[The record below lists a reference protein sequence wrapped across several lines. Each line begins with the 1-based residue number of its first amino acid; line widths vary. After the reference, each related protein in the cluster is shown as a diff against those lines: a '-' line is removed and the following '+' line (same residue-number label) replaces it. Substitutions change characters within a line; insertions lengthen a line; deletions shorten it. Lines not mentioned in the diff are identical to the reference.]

1 MKKILLKLWVFI
13 TSRLLQFVLAYIA
26 FMSWEVANDL
36 GYTVS
41 NSGSS
46 AVAITSGYD
55 GGALAMGLITCG
67 CIIGIV
73 WLEAIKIRK
82 PK

>member
-1 MKKILLKLWVFI
+1 MPEEI
-13 TSRLLQFVLAYIA
+13 
-26 FMSWEVANDL
+26 
-36 GYTVS
+36 
-41 NSGSS
+41 
-46 AVAITSGYD
+46 AVAVTSGYD

-73 WLEAIKIRK
+73 WLEVIKIRK